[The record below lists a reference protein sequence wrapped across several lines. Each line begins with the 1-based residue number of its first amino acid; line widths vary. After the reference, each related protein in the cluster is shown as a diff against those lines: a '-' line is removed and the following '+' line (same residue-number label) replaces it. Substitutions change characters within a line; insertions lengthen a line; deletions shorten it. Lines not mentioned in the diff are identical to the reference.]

1 MPYITHPE
9 TRDIVLNAEGMLW
22 VNHNCERFT
31 YASVTL
37 REQISILVEEIL
49 RVHNDGISTT
59 AQSALQTRL
68 FLKRK
73 SAGTLRL
80 KDENHHL
87 FYKEGVLDLAMSSI
101 NQGSLHINILA
112 NNMYIHYIEF
122 SYSIGTFN

>member
-1 MPYITHPE
+1 MLLTKDSFYQSSLKNYFALMPYITHPE

-68 FLKRK
+68 FFKKKISRNFAIKR
-73 SAGTLRL
+73 
-80 KDENHHL
+80 
-87 FYKEGVLDLAMSSI
+87 
-101 NQGSLHINILA
+101 
-112 NNMYIHYIEF
+112 
-122 SYSIGTFN
+122 